1 MESPPPPGHPQGQEP
16 PPDQPQPQGHEPAA
30 GDPPHHEHAHG
41 AHRGLLHRFTAGAVR
56 SRVVV
61 LGLLAVFVAAG
72 ISAFEQLP
80 VEAYPDVTNVQA
92 QIITLF
98 PGHAA
103 EEVEQL
109 VTVPVENE
117 MNGIPKRAAMRSISL
132 FGLSVVTLVFEDDAD
147 PAYVRSQAF
156 ERMQEVNL
164 PAGAQASLSPDSTPV
179 GEIYRYTL
187 RGPRGYSP
195 LELKALED
203 WVVERRL
210 RTVPGVV
217 DVVGFGGP
225 TKQYQVLVDPL
236 KLKSYG
242 ITLKSVFDALAN
254 GNRNAGG
261 AYIEHGSELYVVR
274 GLGLVKS
281 LDDVGAI
288 AVTAR
293 GGTPVLIRD
302 VGRVSLGAAIRLGRV
317 GKLEVLQERGGAR
330 RPQPDEDDVVQG
342 IVLLRKGE
350 NALAVLEKVRAE
362 VVEINRELPPGV
374 VLVPHYDRTELI
386 DRTLLTVRKNMGEG
400 IALVLL
406 VLVVFLGLGNWR
418 SALIVAA
425 VVPLSLLGA
434 FLLLDLTGI
443 PANLISMGAIDFGII
458 VDSAV
463 VVAENLLRI
472 IELRGARLRSIGEA
486 IQQSVGQM
494 GKPVLFSKAILLT
507 AFIPLYT
514 LQRVEGKIFRPMALT
529 LTFALIA
536 GTLLALF
543 VVPALLSYAVD
554 LRRQLA
560 ARQSHVVA
568 WLQRAYRPALD
579 FALRRRPLVLAAAV
593 ASLAVAWLVGASLGS
608 EFLPKLDEGALWVR
622 ITMPGSISP
631 SEADR
636 LTTEA
641 RRILASFPE
650 VKTVVSQL
658 GRPDDGTDVN
668 GFDTVEIFVDLLPRE
683 QWTTA
688 HDREG
693 LSDAI
698 RSRLERIPGTDLT
711 VSQVIEDN
719 VNEAVSGV
727 KSELSVKIFGPDA
740 VELQTLAD
748 QAAEVLKKVPGA
760 ADVAAERLA
769 GQPQVQIVLDRQAIA
784 RSGLTV
790 DDVQSVI
797 ETALGGGVASHV
809 LEGER
814 TFDLVVK
821 MSPLAVSD
829 LEAIRALP
837 VIGPNGEKLSLGSLA
852 RVGVAPGFARIYREE
867 NARRIAVKLS
877 VDGRDLGSLVD
888 EGQRRVA
895 AAVRLPP
902 GYRMVWTGAFENQ
915 QRAVKR
921 LELIVPLT
929 LVAIFFLLFLAFN
942 SACMAVLIL
951 LNIPFAAVGG
961 VLTLWLAGLSLS
973 VASLVG
979 FIALFGVAVQ
989 NGVLMIERIRELR
1002 QRGAAEG
1009 EAIREGAMSRM
1020 RPVLMTALMASLG
1033 LLPAALSQA
1042 VGAETARPFA
1052 AVIVGGLVTATAIT
1066 LFVLPLLYSYF
1077 EKELPA
1083 GDAV

>member
-1 MESPPPPGHPQGQEP
+1 LSQT
-16 PPDQPQPQGHEPAA
+16 PQPQA
-30 GDPPHHEHAHG
+30 
-41 AHRGLLHRFTAGAVR
+41 GLLARFTAQAVR
-56 SRVVV
+56 SRVVIV
-61 LGLLAVFVAAG
+61 ALLLVFVAAG
-72 ISAFEQLP
+72 IAAFERLP
-80 VEAYPDVTNVQA
+80 VEAYPDVTNVQV

-117 MNGIPKRAAMRSISL
+117 MNGIPKRASMRSISL
-132 FGLSVVTLVFEDDAD
+132 FGLSVVTLVFQDDAD
-147 PAYVRSQAF
+147 PIYVRAQAF
-156 ERMQEVNL
+156 ERMQDVNL
-164 PAGAQASLSPDSTPV
+164 PAGAQPSLSPDSTPV

-187 RGPRGYSP
+187 AAPAGFSA

-236 KLKSYG
+236 KLKAYG
-242 ITLKSVFDALAN
+242 ITLKNVFDALAA

-261 AYIEHGSELYVVR
+261 AYIEHGAELYVVR
-274 GLGLVKS
+274 GLGMVQS
-281 LDDVGAI
+281 LDDIGAI
-288 AVTAR
+288 AVVSR

-302 VGRVSLGAAIRLGRV
+302 VGKVSVGPAIRLGRV
-317 GKLEVLQERGGAR
+317 GALLVWSDAQGR
-330 RPQPDEDDVVQG
+330 RHAGDQDDVVQG

-350 NALAVLEKVRAE
+350 NALAVLDRVRAE
-362 VVEINRELPPGV
+362 AVEINRELPAGV
-374 VLVPHYDRTELI
+374 RLVPHYDRTDLI

-400 IALVLL
+400 IGLVLL

-434 FLLLDLTGI
+434 FLLLDLSGI

-472 IELRGARLRSIGEA
+472 IELRGARLRSISEA

-494 GKPVLFSKAILLT
+494 GKPILFSKAILLT

-543 VVPALLSYAVD
+543 VVPTLLSFGVN
-554 LRRQLA
+554 LTRQRA
-560 ARQSHVVA
+560 AAPSRLVER
-568 WLQRAYRPALD
+568 LQRLYRPALD
-579 FALRRRPLVLAAAV
+579 FALRHRVAAVAVAV
-593 ASLAVAWLVGASLGS
+593 ASLGGAWLVGASLGS

-631 SEADR
+631 SEAER
-636 LTTEA
+636 VTREA
-641 RRILASFPE
+641 RHILAGFPE
-650 VKTVVSQL
+650 VTTVVSQL
-658 GRPDDGTDVN
+658 GRPDDGTDIN

-683 QWTTA
+683 RWTTA

-698 RSRLERIPGTDLT
+698 RRRLERIPGTDLT

-727 KSELSVKIFGPDA
+727 KSELSVKIFGHDP
-740 VELQTLAD
+740 VVLQSLAD
-748 QAAEVLKKVPGA
+748 QATEVLKKVKGA
-760 ADVAAERLA
+760 ADVSAERLA

-790 DDVQSVI
+790 DDVQSVV
-797 ETALGGGVASHV
+797 ETALGGSVASHV

-829 LEAIRALP
+829 LDAIRGLP
-837 VIGPNGEKLSLGSLA
+837 VLGPNGEKFTLGSLA
-852 RVGVAPGFARIYREE
+852 HVVVAPGFARIYREE

-877 VDGRDLGSLVD
+877 VDGRDLGSLVE
-888 EGQRRVA
+888 EGQRKVA
-895 AAVRLPP
+895 AALHLPP
-902 GYRMVWTGAFENQ
+902 GYQLSWTGSFENQ

-942 SACMAVLIL
+942 SARMAVLIL

-961 VLTLWLAGLSLS
+961 VLALWLAGLSLS

-989 NGVLMIERIRELR
+989 NGVLMVERIRELR
-1002 QRGAAEG
+1002 DRGMPEG
-1009 EAIREGAMSRM
+1009 QAVREGAVSRM

-1052 AVIVGGLVTATAIT
+1052 AVIVGGLGTATLIT
-1066 LFVLPLLYSYF
+1066 LFILPLLYTWF
-1077 EKELPA
+1077 EESTPAANGLAA
-1083 GDAV
+1083 GDPDGEAPSPA